1 MATRCPW
8 VLGGAG
14 PGVVP
19 RTAGGLAVCVAVLA
33 AGMPLPARSQTPAP
47 AQTQDQT
54 QASSL
59 PSLGP
64 LRLGMTLD
72 EVRAA
77 TPGATWQPEQVS
89 RFTGRAYRLRSV
101 PELPLHGLPFEVEV
115 HRRYHEQSIRAEA
128 LLRRGSADACER
140 TALDWLKSAEPGL
153 GPFAGGA
160 PVARPGQ
167 GGGLQWNTQRLPGG
181 GVTVVPSARPG
192 TPGRTDGET
201 LAVGP
206 RSNVLA
212 EAFDDDERPRARRAL
227 LAGEPARLKLTA
239 THVGPGY
246 ELEVRAEYLAER
258 GDDCSLSVKMHRL
271 LLPALPQ
278 PFDVA
283 AHPLRSQASVALRH
297 LAYGDTPP
305 PAQATEVSLRCEVDR
320 AFGFTQRCSAIGD
333 RMPPHWEAVALRLAG
348 WLAYDMRGVDRDDP
362 VPLRGTVRVRL
373 APEDRR
379 PLDFA
384 ASPRPPREALVFE
397 SEPGPRDVETFYPM
411 RARDQGQEADVTLA
425 CRVEADGSL
434 LCLPGGPTPG
444 GVFAEAAVRLAGA
457 AYRVAPALRDGSP
470 SVGRVVS
477 LQVAFRLQQGA
488 GGAEDEEAVGPA
500 DPGAARAPTQNR
512 K

>member
-8 VLGGAG
+8 VVGGAG
-14 PGVVP
+14 SGVVP
-19 RTAGGLAVCVAVLA
+19 RTARGLAVCVAVLT

-47 AQTQDQT
+47 AQPQGQA

-115 HRRYHEQSIRAEA
+115 HRRYHEQSIRAQA
-128 LLRRGSADACER
+128 VLRRGSADTCER
-140 TALDWLKSAEPGL
+140 TALDWLKAAEPGL
-153 GPFAGGA
+153 GPFAGST
-160 PVARPGQ
+160 PVSTPPQ

-192 TPGRTDGET
+192 IPGRTDGET
-201 LAVGP
+201 LPISP
-206 RSNVLA
+206 RASVLA
-212 EAFDDDERPRARRAL
+212 QAYDDDERPRARRAL
-227 LAGEPARLKLTA
+227 LSGEPARLKLTA
-239 THVGPGY
+239 THVGQGY
-246 ELEVRAEYLAER
+246 ELELRAEYLAADR

-271 LLPALPQ
+271 LLPGLPQ
-278 PFDVA
+278 PFDAA
-283 AHPLRSQASVALRH
+283 AHPLRAQASVAVRH

-305 PAQATEVSLRCEVDR
+305 PAQPTEVTLRCDIER
-320 AFGFTQRCSAIGD
+320 AYGHTRRCSAVGD
-333 RMPPHWEAVALRLAG
+333 RVPPALETVALRLAG
-348 WLAYDMRGVDRDDP
+348 VLAYDMSGVDRDDP
-362 VPLRGTVRVRL
+362 VPLRGVVRVRL
-373 APEDRR
+373 SPEDRR

-384 ASPRPPREALVFE
+384 ALPRTPREALVFTA
-397 SEPGPRDVETFYPM
+397 EPGPGDVEGFYPFQ
-411 RARDQGQEADVTLA
+411 ARDQGQEADTDLA

-434 LCLPGGPTPG
+434 LCVPGGPTSG
-444 GVFAEAAVRLAGA
+444 GAFADAAVRLAAA
-457 AYRVAPALRDGSP
+457 AYRVAPTMRDGSP
-470 SVGRVVS
+470 SVGRVVP
-477 LQVAFRLQQGA
+477 LQLAFRLQ
-488 GGAEDEEAVGPA
+488 PA
-500 DPGAARAPTQNR
+500 SGAAAEAATDAGAAAGPKGAQNR